1 MENQI
6 NAENA
11 ERIKAEVIVEA
22 ANGPTTVEADP
33 ILAAKGIPV
42 CPDILSNA
50 GGVVVSYFEWVQNIQ
65 SLYWDEAEVNS
76 RLKVIMD
83 KAFESMWDLCQEKK
97 VTLRQG
103 AYMIAVKRVLD
114 AKVMRGIW
122 P

>member
-1 MENQI
+1 
-6 NAENA
+6 
-11 ERIKAEVIVEA
+11 
-22 ANGPTTVEADP
+22 
-33 ILAAKGIPV
+33 
-42 CPDILSNA
+42 
-50 GGVVVSYFEWVQNIQ
+50 
-65 SLYWDEAEVNS
+65 
-76 RLKVIMD
+76 MD